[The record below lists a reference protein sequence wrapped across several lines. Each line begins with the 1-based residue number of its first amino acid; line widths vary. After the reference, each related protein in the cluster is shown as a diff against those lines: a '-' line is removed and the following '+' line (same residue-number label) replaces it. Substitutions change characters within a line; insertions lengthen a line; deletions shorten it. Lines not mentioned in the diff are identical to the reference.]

1 MQSDCSDRFIPQ
13 RVDHNNEAIYQLSSA
28 NGHEIEL
35 INKFVK
41 MNKKKQ
47 DEEPEAAR
55 LPERIRQENH
65 NAVGRGQAQQTLNR
79 RGLFTV
85 DYDQEQNDVEM
96 PSEQDEEASFEA
108 GSP

>member
-1 MQSDCSDRFIPQ
+1 MQSDFSDRFIPQ
-13 RVDHNNEAIYQLSSA
+13 RVNHNNEAIYQLSSA
-28 NGHEIEL
+28 NGQEIEL

-47 DEEPEAAR
+47 DEEPEAPR
-55 LPERIRQENH
+55 LLERIRQENR
-65 NAVGRGQAQQTLNR
+65 NIGGRGQGQQTLSR

-85 DYDQEQNDVEM
+85 NYDQEQNDVEM

-108 GSP
+108 DSP